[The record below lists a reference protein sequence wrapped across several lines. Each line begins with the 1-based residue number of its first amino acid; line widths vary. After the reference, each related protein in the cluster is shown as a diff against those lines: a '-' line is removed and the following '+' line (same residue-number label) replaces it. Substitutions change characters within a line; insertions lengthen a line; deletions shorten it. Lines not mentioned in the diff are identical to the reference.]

1 MVCVVGNSLIF
12 VPLLF
17 FLSTVF
23 IGVLL
28 FFLITHVVTPWS
40 KRIGHS
46 HIQLLIASGR
56 VLIIPC
62 FFLLGIFLGVH
73 FSTLSPEIQTR
84 IDRISLSLLV
94 FMAFWMLIGLA
105 ANYVRSRFTGFPHPA
120 LRTMLNI
127 IRIVFGILA
136 VLLILGIWDAPTQPL
151 AIVLVALIVFSAISL
166 RDFVPNLIAGIEIV
180 VNGHVKPGHLVK
192 LESGETGSVVR
203 IHLTN
208 TVLRTPEGNT
218 VIVPNNRLVGGL
230 LVNYGE
236 TDEIEKAS
244 EPAKLLGLLTG
255 RELEVLR
262 SIATGATNRE
272 IAQMLILSEHT
283 VKSHLRSILGKLNL
297 RNRQQVAAFAE
308 REGLNTNLEN
318 SD

>member
-1 MVCVVGNSLIF
+1 VVWIVGNSLIF
-12 VPLLF
+12 IPLLF
-17 FLSTVF
+17 FLSAVF

-46 HIQLLIASGR
+46 RIQLLIASGR
-56 VLIIPC
+56 ILIIPC

-73 FSTLSPEIQTR
+73 FSTLPPDIQTR

-94 FMAFWMLIGLA
+94 FMAFWLLIGLA

-151 AIVLVALIVFSAISL
+151 SIVFVALIVFSAISL

-180 VNGHVKPGHLVK
+180 VNGYVKPGHLVK

-208 TVLRTPEGNT
+208 TVLRTSEGNI
-218 VIVPNNRLVGGL
+218 VIIPNNRLVGGL

-236 TDEIEKAS
+236 TDEMEKAS
-244 EPAKLLGLLTG
+244 EPAKLLGSLTA

-318 SD
+318 SE